1 VDDERFRVVQT
12 DRGAV
17 AVGVAVAACTSQ
29 IASHQESRSII
40 DWCTLHGKYILHE
53 V

>member
-1 VDDERFRVVQT
+1 VAWA

-17 AVGVAVAACTSQ
+17 AVGVAVGVAVVACTSQ
-29 IASHQESRSII
+29 IASHRESRSII
-40 DWCTLHGKYILHE
+40 DWCTLHVKCILHE